1 MMSAFYENIRVALNG
16 LRSNKLRSALTMLG
30 ITIGVFA
37 VIVLV
42 SVGQAVEVFVRDQF
56 QGIGANLLF
65 VIGEADSQGRIAPLT
80 QNDYVVLTDVYSVP
94 DAVAV
99 MPQRNFNRTVTSEGR
114 ELTIPI
120 QGVLPIYESMFNRRV
135 IAGRFIDQNDVDSLS
150 RVAVLGQDV
159 VNGLFP
165 DTFPI
170 GQTIRIAGVRFTV
183 IGVLEGLGGGG
194 FGAPGTNQDRLII
207 IPITTAQTRLSGE
220 RVITGDRIV
229 NFVVV
234 QARDSSVVDA
244 VSQQIRLTLREEREI
259 NFRDEDNFQVFSQTE
274 LLDTFGNVTALIT
287 VFLAVLAGISL
298 LVGGI
303 GIMNI
308 MLVTVTERTREI
320 GLRKA
325 VGAQNGD
332 ILLQF
337 LTEALVLALVGG
349 GIGISLSML
358 AVTIVTALVD
368 NLEVSVQPSSVLLA
382 TAISA
387 FIGIFFGIYPA
398 SRAATLN
405 PIDALR
411 YE

>member
-1 MMSAFYENIRVALNG
+1 MSTFFENIRVALLG
-16 LRSNKLRSALTMLG
+16 LRTNKLRSLLTMLG

-42 SVGQAVEVFVRDQF
+42 SVGQGVENFVRDRF

-65 VIGEADSQGRIAPLT
+65 VIGTADAQGRIPPLT
-80 QNDYVVLTDVYSVP
+80 QNDYLAINDPYRVP
-94 DAVAV
+94 DAIAV
-99 MPQRNFNRTVTSEGR
+99 MPQRNMTRSVTVEGR
-114 ELTIPI
+114 ELSIPI
-120 QGVLPIYESMFNRRV
+120 QGVLPVYQSIFNRKLV
-135 IAGRFIDQNDVDSLS
+135 AGRFIDQNDVDSTA
-150 RVAVLGQDV
+150 RVAILGQDV
-159 VNGLFP
+159 VSGLFP
-165 DTFPI
+165 ETNPI
-170 GQTIRIAGVRFTV
+170 GQTIRIADVRFTV
-183 IGVLEGLGGGG
+183 IGVLEELSGGG

-207 IPITTAQTRLSGE
+207 VPITTAQTRLSNE

-229 NFVVV
+229 NFIVV
-234 QARDSSVVDA
+234 QAKDSSRVDEVA
-244 VSQQIRLTLREEREI
+244 QQIRLTLREEHEI
-259 NFRDEDNFQVFSQTE
+259 NFRDEDDFQVFTQTE

-325 VGAQNGD
+325 VGAQKGD

-337 LTEALVLALVGG
+337 LTEATVMALTGG
-349 GIGISLSML
+349 FAGIILSML
-358 AVTIVTALVD
+358 TAGLVAAVVPDLDVY
-368 NLEVSVQPSSVLLA
+368 VQPASVLLA
-382 TAISA
+382 TFISA
-387 FIGIFFGIYPA
+387 VIGIFFGIYPA
-398 SRAATLN
+398 NRAASLN

>member
-1 MMSAFYENIRVALNG
+1 
-16 LRSNKLRSALTMLG
+16 MLG

-37 VIVLV
+37 VISLV
-42 SVGQAVEVFVRDQF
+42 SVGQAVETFVRDRF
-56 QGIGANLLF
+56 QGIGANMLF
-65 VIGEADSQGRIAPLT
+65 VIGTQNELGRIIPLT
-80 QNDYVVLTDVYSVP
+80 QNDYLALTDVYRVP
-94 DAVAV
+94 DAQAV
-99 MPQRNFNRTVTSEGR
+99 MPQRNFNRAVTSEGR
-114 ELTIPI
+114 ELTVPI
-120 QGVLPIYESMFNRRV
+120 QGVLPIYEQIFSRGV
-135 IAGRFIDQNDVDSLS
+135 SSGRFIDQNDVDSLA

-159 VNGLFP
+159 VDGLFP
-165 DTFPI
+165 DTSPL
-170 GQTIRIAGVRFTV
+170 GQSIRIAGVRFTV
-183 IGVLEGLGGGG
+183 IGVLETLSGGG
-194 FGAPGTNQDRLII
+194 FGAPGTSQDRLII
-207 IPITTAQTRLSGE
+207 VPITTVQTRLSGE
-220 RVITGDRIV
+220 RVITGDRVIT
-229 NFVVV
+229 FIVV
-234 QARDSSVVDA
+234 QARESSVVDA
-244 VSQQIRLTLREEREI
+244 AAEQIRQTLREERDI

-274 LLDTFGNVTALIT
+274 LLDTFGSVTSLIT

-337 LTEALVLALVGG
+337 LIEAMVLSLVGG
-349 GIGISLSML
+349 GIGIAL
-358 AVTIVTALVD
+358 ATGMTGLVTALVD
-368 NLEVSVQPSSVLLA
+368 NLDVVVQPSSILLA

-387 FIGIFFGIYPA
+387 LIGMFFGIYPA
-398 SRAATLN
+398 RRAAALN

>member
-1 MMSAFYENIRVALNG
+1 MSTFFENIRVALLG
-16 LRSNKLRSALTMLG
+16 LRTNKLRSLLTMLG

-42 SVGQAVEVFVRDQF
+42 SVGQGVENFVRDRF

-65 VIGEADSQGRIAPLT
+65 VIGTADAQGRIPPLT
-80 QNDYVVLTDVYSVP
+80 QNDYLAINDPYRVP
-94 DAVAV
+94 DAIAV
-99 MPQRNFNRTVTSEGR
+99 MPQRNMTRSVTVEGR
-114 ELTIPI
+114 ELSIPI
-120 QGVLPIYESMFNRRV
+120 QGVLPVYQSIFNRKLV
-135 IAGRFIDQNDVDSLS
+135 AGRFIDQNDVDSTA
-150 RVAVLGQDV
+150 RVAILGQDV
-159 VNGLFP
+159 VSGLFP
-165 DTFPI
+165 ETNPI
-170 GQTIRIAGVRFTV
+170 GQTIRIADVRFTV
-183 IGVLEGLGGGG
+183 IGVLEELSGGG

-207 IPITTAQTRLSGE
+207 VPITTAQTRLSNE

-229 NFVVV
+229 NFIVV
-234 QARDSSVVDA
+234 QAKDSSRVDEVA
-244 VSQQIRLTLREEREI
+244 QQIRLTLREEHEI
-259 NFRDEDNFQVFSQTE
+259 NFRDEDDFQVFTQTE

-325 VGAQNGD
+325 VGAQKGD

-337 LTEALVLALVGG
+337 LTEATVMALTGG
-349 GIGISLSML
+349 FAGIILSMFTAGL
-358 AVTIVTALVD
+358 VAAVVPDLDVY
-368 NLEVSVQPSSVLLA
+368 VQPASVLLA
-382 TAISA
+382 TFISA
-387 FIGIFFGIYPA
+387 VIGIFFGIYPA
-398 SRAATLN
+398 NRAASLN